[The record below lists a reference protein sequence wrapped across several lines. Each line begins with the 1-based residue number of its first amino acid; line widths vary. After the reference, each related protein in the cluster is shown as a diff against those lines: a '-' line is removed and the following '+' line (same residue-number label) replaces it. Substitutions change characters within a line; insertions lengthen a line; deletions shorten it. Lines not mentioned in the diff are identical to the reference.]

1 MQNMTVTWK
10 YLKYA
15 ISFVCLATLTSG
27 CLQSDYTKMVKAEL
41 SKGTREDSLV
51 FGIKFGDTRNDFY
64 GKCFDLN
71 REKLVTQG
79 PGNTSVQYIFE
90 DSLLHDEPTQIRMLF
105 YPSFDKDDVIS
116 QMTFEFSYTGWA
128 PWNKAAHADSLKEK
142 TMQLLMLWYKGN
154 EFVTAEVNSTRI
166 PVKVDGNR
174 RLLVYLKDA
183 QSVVVRA
190 QDILHPD
197 FKHSTD

>member
-1 MQNMTVTWK
+1 
-10 YLKYA
+10 
-15 ISFVCLATLTSG
+15 
-27 CLQSDYTKMVKAEL
+27 
-41 SKGTREDSLV
+41 
-51 FGIKFGDTRNDFY
+51 
-64 GKCFDLN
+64 
-71 REKLVTQG
+71 
-79 PGNTSVQYIFE
+79 
-90 DSLLHDEPTQIRMLF
+90 MLF